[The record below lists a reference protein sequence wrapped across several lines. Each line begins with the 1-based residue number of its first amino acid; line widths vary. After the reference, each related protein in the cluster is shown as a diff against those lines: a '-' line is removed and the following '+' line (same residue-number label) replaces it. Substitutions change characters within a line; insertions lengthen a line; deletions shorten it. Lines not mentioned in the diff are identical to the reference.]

1 VNARAAVGRLGDAAA
16 WHDVECAS
24 YAADLPLWRE
34 LADAARGA
42 VLELGCGTGRVA
54 LDLARRGHEVVGL
67 DADPALVRVLAS
79 RARER
84 GLAVEAVVGDA
95 RSFAL
100 GRRFPLVV
108 APMQVVQLLGGAE
121 GRRAML
127 RSARRHLEPGGLL
140 AVALADPFDA
150 VPAADALP
158 PLPDVREE
166 GGWVLSST
174 PVAVRPVEGAV
185 EIDRL
190 RQAIAPGGEISE
202 TLVTIALESVDP
214 ATLESEAR
222 AEGLSAQALRRVPP
236 TRDHVGS
243 AIVLLEPS

>member
-1 VNARAAVGRLGDAAA
+1 VNAWTAVGRLADAAA
-16 WHDVECAS
+16 WHDVECAA

-34 LADAARGA
+34 LADAARGP

-54 LDLARRGHEVVGL
+54 LDLAGRGHEVVGL
-67 DADPALVRVLAS
+67 DTDSALVRALAS

-84 GLAVEAVVGDA
+84 GLPVEAVVGDA

-100 GRRFPLVV
+100 GRRFPVVV
-108 APMQVVQLLGGAE
+108 APMQVVQLLGGAG

-127 RSARRHLEPGGLL
+127 RSVRRHLEPRGLL

-150 VPAADALP
+150 VPAEDALP

-185 EIDRL
+185 EIDRV
-190 RQAIAPGGEISE
+190 RQAVAPGGAISE
-202 TLVTIALESVDP
+202 TLVTIALDSLDP
-214 ATLESEAR
+214 ATIESEAR
-222 AEGLSAQALRRVPP
+222 GEGFSARAPRRVPP
-236 TRDHVGS
+236 TADYVGS
-243 AIVLLEPS
+243 AIVLLEPR

>member
-1 VNARAAVGRLGDAAA
+1 VNARTPVGRLADAAT
-16 WHDVECAS
+16 WHDVECAA

-34 LADAARGA
+34 LAEAARGA

-54 LDLARRGHEVVGL
+54 LDLAGRGHEVLGL
-67 DADPALVRVLAS
+67 DADRALVRVLAS
-79 RARER
+79 RARGR
-84 GLAVEAVVGDA
+84 GLPVEAVVADA

-100 GRRFPLVV
+100 ERRFALVV
-108 APMQVVQLLGGAE
+108 APMQVVQLLGGAD

-127 RSARRHLEPGGLL
+127 RSVRRHLEPGGLL

-150 VPAADALP
+150 VPAEEALP

-190 RQAIAPGGEISE
+190 RQTVAPRGEISE
-202 TLVTIALESVDP
+202 TLVTIALDSVDP
-214 ATLESEAR
+214 ATLESEAG
-222 AEGLSAQALRRVPP
+222 AEGFSARALRRVPP
-236 TRDHVGS
+236 TPDHVGS
-243 AIVLLEPS
+243 AIVVLEPR